1 MALVP
6 VQGRPNIF
14 SYLFKFLTG
23 GHNFTVTVDRSR
35 LIIKN
40 QYDANESLLNLFKF
54 SGTAIQFIFFKPVTW
69 FCISLHYFGFFY
81 VKSLRAGC
89 QNGASCWVDD
99 FTEKYSIQFS
109 DVTVF
114 TTLVV
119 FLFVSYN
126 NMCYRILEK
135 QYFSSQ
141 AIAGRISSLAMHC
154 RSVLRNPAN
163 RWDLHRLILA
173 AQQTFYWNLRKV
185 DAESHS
191 YKPGC
196 ALF

>member
-1 MALVP
+1 MQSLPTAEYFSEFFDLVD
-6 VQGRPNIF
+6 
-14 SYLFKFLTG
+14 LFF
-23 GHNFTVTVDRSR
+23 
-35 LIIKN
+35 I
-40 QYDANESLLNLFKF
+40 
-54 SGTAIQFIFFKPVTW
+54 SG
-69 FCISLHYFGFFY
+69 
-81 VKSLRAGC
+81 
-89 QNGASCWVDD
+89 
-99 FTEKYSIQFS
+99 
-109 DVTVF
+109 VF

-196 ALF
+196 VCTAVYAPST

>member
-6 VQGRPNIF
+6 VQSPNIF

-23 GHNFTVTVDRSR
+23 GHNFIVTVDRSR

-81 VKSLRAGC
+81 VKSLRTGC

-99 FTEKYSIQFS
+99 FTEKYSIQFT
-109 DVTVF
+109 DITGTRCRVF
-114 TTLVV
+114 LIFADIVV
-119 FLFVSYN
+119 FLPF
-126 NMCYRILEK
+126 MFW
-135 QYFSSQ
+135 Q
-141 AIAGRISSLAMHC
+141 SSLLWWFFCLFLTTTCAIESLKNNISPVKPS
-154 RSVLRNPAN
+154 RDAF
-163 RWDLHRLILA
+163 RL
-173 AQQTFYWNLRKV
+173 
-185 DAESHS
+185 
-191 YKPGC
+191 
-196 ALF
+196 